1 MPRPARR
8 TEITLVATGDVMLQ
22 RPPRL
27 TRQSALRGLA
37 GADVTFVNL
46 EVPLTDRGAPQEKA
60 VPLRAPARL
69 AAAVAA
75 AGIHV
80 ATVANNHALDYGE
93 TGLFD
98 TLDGL
103 RRAGVLAVGGGRNL
117 KEALRPAVW
126 THPQDGMRVAFL
138 GLASTL
144 PNSYAATPVRPGIA
158 PVRVYTR
165 YVLDPGTLLEQP
177 GTAPY
182 VETVAEAADVK
193 RACQAVARAKRRAD
207 LVVVGIHWGVAYGF
221 VAGVQRDLADYQRPL
236 GHALVDAGA
245 DLVVGHHPHVVHG
258 VERYRHGVI
267 LYSLG
272 NFLFHALAPG
282 ARLPLTQFY
291 PPYDW
296 EGLKSITARE
306 SVLATVTL
314 GRRGVRRL
322 VFTPTCMDRTGEPE
336 FVAGAQAAAVLR
348 RVAAYSA
355 RLGTGLRI
363 SGGRATLE
371 M

>member
-1 MPRPARR
+1 MPRAIRKD
-8 TEITLVATGDVMLQ
+8 EITLVATGDVMLQ

-27 TRQSALRGLA
+27 TRRSALRGLA

-60 VPLRAPARL
+60 VPLRAPTRVAP
-69 AAAVAA
+69 AVAA

-93 TGLFD
+93 VGLFD
-98 TLDGL
+98 TLESL
-103 RRAGVLAVGGGRNL
+103 RRAGVLAVGGGKNL
-117 KEALRPAVW
+117 DEALRPAVW
-126 THPQDGMRVAFL
+126 KHEASGLRIAFL

-144 PNSYAATPVRPGIA
+144 PNSYGATPVRPGIA
-158 PVRVYTR
+158 PVRVHTR

-182 VETVAEAADVK
+182 VETVANARDVK
-193 RACQAVARAKRRAD
+193 QACQEVAQAKRRAD

-221 VAGVQRDLADYQRPL
+221 VAGVQEDLAEYQRPL

-258 VERYRHGVI
+258 VERYRRGVI

-272 NFLFHALAPG
+272 NFLFHALAVG
-282 ARLPLTQFY
+282 AKLPLTQDY
-291 PPYDW
+291 PPYNW
-296 EGLKSITARE
+296 EGLKSVTARE

-314 GRRGVRRL
+314 GRRGVRRI
-322 VFTPTCMDRTGEPE
+322 VFTPTCMDRSGEPE
-336 FVAGAQAAAVLR
+336 FITGAQAAAVLGR
-348 RVAAYSA
+348 LAAYSA
-355 RLGTGLRI
+355 RLGTRLRI
-363 SGGRATLE
+363 AGGRAALE